1 MITSRSVQVGVV
13 FLSLIVFNCISL
25 FPGDRT
31 AVARYLCNKYPTRF
45 QKLNSAQV
53 YVTRVM
59 KRAEDAVENGVGA
72 GTPNLMAD
80 RRSIGSKRAKPVMDN
95 LEVQRVIERIC
106 SIHNGNIKNT
116 WQECQRLGLKAS
128 HESLR
133 KMAKILGFHWQKPWH
148 TDVLTTAQKYKRTL
162 FCKKLLRCSKENLLR
177 LLSVWLFTDEKW
189 FDIVGP
195 SPGQWVRAA
204 TKARCKMENQVIDS

>member
-1 MITSRSVQVGVV
+1 MTAFFDCRKSDRKPNKRKKSKKSKADMNVCGGRYFGWSRTAGTPIITSRSVQVGVV
-13 FLSLIVFNCISL
+13 LLSFIFFNCISL

-80 RRSIGSKRAKPVMDN
+80 RRSIDYKRAKPVMDN

-106 SIHNGNIKNT
+106 SIHNDNIKNT
-116 WQECQRLGLKAS
+116 
-128 HESLR
+128 
-133 KMAKILGFHWQKPWH
+133 
-148 TDVLTTAQKYKRTL
+148 
-162 FCKKLLRCSKENLLR
+162 
-177 LLSVWLFTDEKW
+177 
-189 FDIVGP
+189 
-195 SPGQWVRAA
+195 
-204 TKARCKMENQVIDS
+204 